1 MRADDVAQDLRT
13 PVLEP
18 GAQVAGA
25 TTTTLA
31 VPSAAPSDGG
41 RVPDLLPAPRDAGL
55 PAAGYRAGILGVG
68 FMGGVHARA
77 VRTGGGTVTVVAASD
92 LETAREGAGALGAQ
106 TVVATAEELVTS
118 PDVDVVHVCT
128 PNHLHVELARAALA
142 AGKHVVCEKPL
153 AVDVEGAA
161 ELAGLAAAAR
171 AADGRVAVV
180 PFAYRFH
187 PMVRE
192 ARERVRRGEVGTV
205 SLVHGSYLQDWLL
218 HDSDDNWRVDA
229 ALGGSSRA
237 FGDIGSHFCDLL
249 EFTTG
254 HRIARLVA
262 QTATVNPLR
271 RGADGTVHAVATE
284 DAVTLQ
290 YETDGGALG
299 TAVISQVSAGR
310 KNRLYLEISGSEST
324 LAFDQE
330 RPETLWEGRRD
341 ASRLLVRDP
350 EALSPAAARYSR
362 LPAGH
367 PQGYQECFDALVA
380 DTAAAIRGTAP
391 DGLPTFDDG
400 LRAARLAAAVGESV
414 RAGGWVEVPA

>member
-1 MRADDVAQDLRT
+1 MRAEEVAQDLRS

-18 GAQVAGA
+18 GPRFAGA
-25 TTTTLA
+25 TTTDTRAL
-31 VPSAAPSDGG
+31 SAATDDE
-41 RVPDLLPAPRDAGL
+41 RATTARPDPGTTGL
-55 PAAGYRAGILGVG
+55 PRRGYRAGILGVG

-77 VRTGGGTVTVVAASD
+77 VRTGGGVVTLVAASD
-92 LETAREGAGALGAQ
+92 VDTARDAADLLGARA
-106 TVVATAEELVTS
+106 VADSAEELIAS

-128 PNHLHVELARAALA
+128 PNHLHVELARAALQ

-153 AVDVEGAA
+153 AVDVHGAA

-171 AADGRVAVV
+171 EADGRVAVV

-192 ARERVRRGEVGTV
+192 ARERVRRGAVGTI

-218 HDSDDNWRVDA
+218 RDSDDNWRVDP
-229 ALGGSSRA
+229 ALGGASRA

-254 HRIARLVA
+254 HRIVRLVA
-262 QTATVNPLR
+262 QSATVYPQR
-271 RGADGTVHAVATE
+271 VGADGVTHRVETE

-290 YETDGGALG
+290 YQTDRGALG

-310 KNRLYLEISGSEST
+310 KNRLFLEISGTEST
-324 LAFDQE
+324 LTFDQE
-330 RPETLWEGRRD
+330 QPETLWEGRRD

-350 EALSPAAARYSR
+350 ETLSAAAARYSR

-380 DTAAAIRGTAP
+380 DTAAAIGGAVP

-414 RAGGWVEVPA
+414 RSGGWVEVSR

>member
-1 MRADDVAQDLRT
+1 MRADDVAQNIRVPAPERGAGTAGT
-13 PVLEP
+13 PATSLALADPRASPSSPP
-18 GAQVAGA
+18 GA
-25 TTTTLA
+25 T
-31 VPSAAPSDGG
+31 
-41 RVPDLLPAPRDAGL
+41 RPAP
-55 PAAGYRAGILGVG
+55 AAEGRPLAAYRAGIVGVG

-77 VRTGGGTVTVVAASD
+77 VRTGGGVVSLVAAAD
-92 LETAREGAGALGAQ
+92 VETARDAAGALGASA
-106 TVVATAEELVTS
+106 VAASVEDLLTS
-118 PDVDVVHVCT
+118 PEVDVVHVCT
-128 PNHLHVELARAALA
+128 PNHLHVPIARAALE

-153 AVDVEGAA
+153 AVDVEGAT
-161 ELAGLAAAAR
+161 ELAALASAAR

-180 PFAYRFH
+180 PFVYRFH

-205 SLVHGSYLQDWLL
+205 TLVHGSYLQDWLL
-218 HDSDDNWRVDA
+218 RASDDNWRVDP
-229 ALGGSSRA
+229 ALGGASRA

-254 HRIARLVA
+254 HRIVRLAARS
-262 QTATVNPLR
+262 ATVNPRR
-271 RGADGTVHAVATE
+271 RGADGVEREVETE
-284 DAVTLQ
+284 DVVTLQ

-299 TAVISQVSAGR
+299 TAVVSQVSAGR
-310 KNRLYLEISGSEST
+310 KNRLHLEISGTEAT

-330 RPETLWEGRRD
+330 QPETLWEGRRD

-350 EALSPAAARYSR
+350 GTLSPAAARYSR

-380 DTAAAIRGTAP
+380 DTAASVHGDVP

-400 LRAARLAAAVGESV
+400 LRAARLAAAVGESARS
-414 RAGGWVEVPA
+414 RAWVEVPA

>member
-1 MRADDVAQDLRT
+1 MRADDVAQHRAVPAPERGSPT
-13 PVLEP
+13 TR
-18 GAQVAGA
+18 GA
-25 TTTTLA
+25 TTALA
-31 VPSAAPSDGG
+31 DPDRLPAAAPATVG
-41 RVPDLLPAPRDAGL
+41 AP
-55 PAAGYRAGILGVG
+55 AGYRAGIVGVG

-77 VRTGGGTVTVVAASD
+77 VRTGGGTVSLVAASD
-92 LETAREGAGALGAQ
+92 VETAREGAGALGARA
-106 TVVATAEELVTS
+106 VAGSVEELLAS

-128 PNHLHVELARAALA
+128 PNHLHVPIARAALA

-161 ELAGLAAAAR
+161 ELAALASGAG

-180 PFAYRFH
+180 PFVYRFH

-218 HDSDDNWRVDA
+218 RESDDNWRVDP
-229 ALGGSSRA
+229 ALGGASRA

-254 HRIARLVA
+254 HRIVRLSARS
-262 QTATVNPLR
+262 ATVNPRR
-271 RGADGTVHAVATE
+271 RGADGVEHPVTTE

-299 TAVISQVSAGR
+299 TAVVSQVSAGR
-310 KNRLYLEISGSEST
+310 KNRLYLEISGTEST

-330 RPETLWEGRRD
+330 QPERLWEGRRD

-350 EALSPAAARYSR
+350 EALSPSAARYSR

-400 LRAARLAAAVGESV
+400 LRAARLVAAVGESA
-414 RAGGWVEVPA
+414 RTRTWVEVAA

>member
-1 MRADDVAQDLRT
+1 MRADDVAQDLLAQAL
-13 PVLEP
+13 VP
-18 GAQVAGA
+18 GTRDAGA
-25 TTTTLA
+25 TTTAPGAPT
-31 VPSAAPSDGG
+31 APSDHPG
-41 RVPDLLPAPRDAGL
+41 RRARPVPDGL
-55 PAAGYRAGILGVG
+55 PASGYRAGILGTG

-77 VRTGGGTVTVVAASD
+77 VRTGGGSVTLVAAHD
-92 LETAREGAGALGAQ
+92 LETALAGAGALGARAA
-106 TVVATAEELVTS
+106 VETAEELVTS

-128 PNHLHVELARAALA
+128 PNHLHVELARAALE

-153 AVDVEGAA
+153 AVDVEGAE
-161 ELAGLAAAAR
+161 ELAALAGEAR

-180 PFAYRFH
+180 PFVYRFH

-192 ARERVRRGEVGTV
+192 ARERVRAGQVGAV

-218 HDSDDNWRVDA
+218 RDSDDNWRVDP
-229 ALGGSSRA
+229 ALGGRSRA
-237 FGDIGSHFCDLL
+237 FGDIGSHFCDLV

-262 QTATVNPLR
+262 RSATVNPLR
-271 RGADGTVHAVATE
+271 RGADGVARPVATE
-284 DAVTLQ
+284 DLVTLQ
-290 YETDGGALG
+290 YETDHGALG

-310 KNRLYLEISGSEST
+310 KNRLHLEISGSQST

-330 RPETLWEGRRD
+330 QPETLWEGRRD
-341 ASRLLVRDP
+341 GSRLLVRDP
-350 EALSPAAARYSR
+350 ETLSPAAAPYSR

-367 PQGYQECFDALVA
+367 AQGYQDCFDALVA
-380 DTAAAIRGTAP
+380 DTAAAVRGTVP

-414 RAGGWVEVPA
+414 RSGGWVEVPR

>member
-18 GAQVAGA
+18 DVLVPGA
-25 TTTTLA
+25 TTTGAL
-31 VPSAAPSDGG
+31 SAQRTFPAS
-41 RVPDLLPAPRDAGL
+41 VPDEGGL
-55 PAAGYRAGILGVG
+55 AAVGYRAGILGGG

-77 VRTGGGTVTVVAASD
+77 VRTGGGRVVAVAAADLDTALAAAPGMGAERAVAS
-92 LETAREGAGALGAQ
+92 
-106 TVVATAEELVTS
+106 AEELLAD
-118 PDVDVVHVCT
+118 PDIDVVHVCT
-128 PNHLHVELARAALA
+128 PNHLHVPLARAALA

-153 AVDVEGAA
+153 ATDVAGALELATLAA
-161 ELAGLAAAAR
+161 EAHD
-171 AADGRVAVV
+171 ADGRVTVV

-192 ARERVRRGEVGTV
+192 ARERVRSGEVGTI
-205 SLVHGSYLQDWLL
+205 SLAHGSYLQDWLL
-218 HDSDDNWRVDA
+218 RDSDDNWRVDP
-229 ALGGSSRA
+229 ALGGASRA

-254 HRIARLVA
+254 QRIVRLVA
-262 QTATVNPLR
+262 QSATVNPRR
-271 RGADGTVHAVATE
+271 RGADGVVHDVVTE

-290 YETDGGALG
+290 YQTDGGVLG

-310 KNRLYLEISGSEST
+310 KNRLHLEISGSRST

-330 RPETLWEGRRD
+330 QPETLWEGRRD

-350 EALSPAAARYSR
+350 EALSAAAARYSR

-367 PQGYQECFDALVA
+367 AQGYQDCFDALVA
-380 DTAAAIRGTAP
+380 DTAAAIRGTVP

-414 RAGGWVEVPA
+414 RSGGWVEVPA

>member
-1 MRADDVAQDLRT
+1 MRADDVAQDVRT
-13 PVLEP
+13 PVLDP
-18 GAQVAGA
+18 GAHLPGA
-25 TTTTLA
+25 TTTGAPAARSTFPA
-31 VPSAAPSDGG
+31 SA
-41 RVPDLLPAPRDAGL
+41 PDEGGL
-55 PAAGYRAGILGVG
+55 PASGYRAGILGAG

-77 VRTGGGTVTVVAASD
+77 VRTGGGRVVSVAAAD
-92 LETAREGAGALGAQ
+92 LEIARAAAPGLGAERA
-106 TVVATAEELVTS
+106 VATAEELLAD
-118 PDVDVVHVCT
+118 PEVDVVHVCT
-128 PNHLHVELARAALA
+128 PNHLHVPLARAALA

-153 AVDVEGAA
+153 ATDVEGAV
-161 ELAGLAAAAR
+161 ELAGLAAEAR

-180 PFAYRFH
+180 PFTYRFH
-187 PMVRE
+187 AMVRE

-218 HDSDDNWRVDA
+218 RDSDDNWRVDP
-229 ALGGSSRA
+229 ALGGASRA

-262 QTATVNPLR
+262 QSATVNPHR
-271 RGADGTVHAVATE
+271 RGADGVVHAVATE

-290 YETDGGALG
+290 YVTDGGALG

-324 LAFDQE
+324 LSFDQE
-330 RPETLWEGRRD
+330 QPEMLWEGRRD
-341 ASRLLVRDP
+341 GSRLLVRDP
-350 EALSPAAARYSR
+350 ETLSPAAARYSR

-367 PQGYQECFDALVA
+367 AQGYQDCFDALVG
-380 DTAAAIRGTAP
+380 DTAAAIRGDVP

-414 RAGGWVEVPA
+414 RSGGWVEVPA

>member
-1 MRADDVAQDLRT
+1 MRADDDAHHLPVPAPERGT
-13 PVLEP
+13 PITR
-18 GAQVAGA
+18 GAA
-25 TTTTLA
+25 TALADPDIPPAPATL
-31 VPSAAPSDGG
+31 PSA
-41 RVPDLLPAPRDAGL
+41 PAGPL
-55 PAAGYRAGILGVG
+55 AGYRAGIVGVG

-77 VRTGGGTVTVVAASD
+77 VRAAGGTVSLVAASD
-92 LETAREGAGALGAQ
+92 VGTARDASGPLGARG
-106 TVVATAEELVTS
+106 VAGSVDELLAS
-118 PDVDVVHVCT
+118 PEVDVVHVCT
-128 PNHLHVELARAALA
+128 PNHLHVPIARAALA

-153 AVDVEGAA
+153 AVDAEGAA
-161 ELAGLAAAAR
+161 ELAGLAAEAR

-192 ARERVRRGEVGTV
+192 ARERVRRGDVGTV
-205 SLVHGSYLQDWLL
+205 TLVHGSYLQDWLL
-218 HDSDDNWRVDA
+218 RESDDNWRVDP
-229 ALGGSSRA
+229 ALGGASRA
-237 FGDIGSHFCDLL
+237 FGDIGSHLCDLL

-254 HRIARLVA
+254 HRIVRLSARSV
-262 QTATVNPLR
+262 TVNPR
-271 RGADGTVHAVATE
+271 RHGPDGVERAVTTE

-299 TAVISQVSAGR
+299 AAVVSQVSPGR
-310 KNRLYLEISGSEST
+310 KNRLHLEISGTEAT

-330 RPETLWEGRRD
+330 QPERLWEGRRD

-350 EALSPAAARYSR
+350 ETLSPAAARYSR
-362 LPAGH
+362 VPAGH

-400 LRAARLAAAVGESV
+400 LRAARLVAAVGESTRT
-414 RAGGWVEVPA
+414 RAWVEVRA

>member
-1 MRADDVAQDLRT
+1 MRADDVAQDVRT

-18 GAQVAGA
+18 GTLVPGA
-25 TTTTLA
+25 TTPGAL
-31 VPSAAPSDGG
+31 AAPTTFPASAPDGG
-41 RVPDLLPAPRDAGL
+41 AL
-55 PAAGYRAGILGVG
+55 PAARYRAGIIGVG

-77 VRTGGGTVTVVAASD
+77 VRAGGGQVVAVAAADVD
-92 LETAREGAGALGAQ
+92 LAREAAPGLGALRAARS
-106 TVVATAEELVTS
+106 TEDLLADPE
-118 PDVDVVHVCT
+118 VDVVHVCT
-128 PNHLHVELARAALA
+128 PNHLHVPLARAALA

-153 AVDVEGAA
+153 ATDVAGAV
-161 ELAGLAAAAR
+161 ELATLAAQAR
-171 AADGRVAVV
+171 DADGRVAVV

-192 ARERVRRGEVGTV
+192 ARERVRRGEVGAV

-218 HDSDDNWRVDA
+218 RDSDDNWRVDP

-254 HRIARLVA
+254 QRIVRLVA
-262 QTATVNPLR
+262 QSATVNPRR
-271 RGADGTVHAVATE
+271 RGVDGVVHDVATE

-324 LAFDQE
+324 LSFDQE
-330 RPETLWEGRRD
+330 QPETLWEGRRD

-350 EALSPAAARYSR
+350 EALSAAAARYSR

-367 PQGYQECFDALVA
+367 AQGYQDCFDALVA
-380 DTAAAIRGTAP
+380 DTAAAIGGTAP

-414 RAGGWVEVPA
+414 RAGGWVEVTP